1 MSSDEESPSEGRDLK
16 FGDSFFFV
24 PHTAKMAY
32 FKVRPIVAYPLD
44 EPVRTVLNLK
54 AFLLA

>member
-16 FGDSFFFV
+16 FGDSFFV

-32 FKVRPIVAYPLD
+32 FKVRPIVAYSLD
-44 EPVRTVLNLK
+44 GPVRTVLNLK
-54 AFLLA
+54 ALLLA

>member
-16 FGDSFFFV
+16 FGDSFFV